1 MTNLKRYRFCSLWDH
16 FDSFEVFSAHCIN
29 DFAIVHTVKDFK
41 LSFDFD
47 TFEIYFERNHFF
59 NLIFQ
64 TCVRF
69 YNKLT
74 GFGNPLTA
82 EYFCLSVWIGF
93 WVFPQQCLLIWASK
107 LEWHKAHLMLCATS
121 FCPFVCL
128 GKAWNEKSCWTIYCL
143 LFCYFTIMNTRHWF
157 TKLTPLCTIA
167 RCARSPLKTK
177 EYTKLTLR
185 AITWTYPALCATRNL
200 VQDGLWIIT
209 TRKSIRTPPLTHL
222 TSSIRITSLTSSCFW
237 HLLFIFYEID
247 NWRQIWQTAVREQF
261 FIHEQ

>member
-1 MTNLKRYRFCSLWDH
+1 MTNLKWYRFCSLWDH

-47 TFEIYFERNHFF
+47 TFEIYFERLHFF

-93 WVFPQQCLLIWASK
+93 WVFPHIRESSHKNIFVWSVERLLYR
-107 LEWHKAHLMLCATS
+107 
-121 FCPFVCL
+121 
-128 GKAWNEKSCWTIYCL
+128 WNMW
-143 LFCYFTIMNTRHWF
+143 MNTRHWC

-167 RCARSPLKTK
+167 RYARSPLKTK

-185 AITWTYPALCATRNL
+185 AITWTYPALCATRNF

-209 TRKSIRTPPLTHL
+209 TRRSMRTPPLTHL
-222 TSSIRITSLTSSCFW
+222 TSSIRTTSFTSSCFW

-261 FIHEQ
+261 FIHEK